1 MSEIIEMV
9 EELYGS
15 GAALSVADLLRE
27 REGDNNE

>member
-15 GAALSVADLLRE
+15 GAALSVADLLKE
-27 REGDNNE
+27 YSDEG